1 MPVGSVTYLCVVVDQ
16 PVEVGARG
24 SRHCPFHVRY
34 LVGVVGL
41 HEHHLLHVET
51 KWQIIVRLQ
60 HRDILFIY

>member
-1 MPVGSVTYLCVVVDQ
+1 MLYLCVVVDQ

-41 HEHHLLHVET
+41 HEHRLLQVE
-51 KWQIIVRLQ
+51 KNGRLLS
-60 HRDILFIY
+60 DYNIEA

>member
-1 MPVGSVTYLCVVVDQ
+1 MLYLCVVVDQ

-41 HEHHLLHVET
+41 HEHRLLQVE
-51 KWQIIVRLQ
+51 KNGRLLS
-60 HRDILFIY
+60 DYNIET